1 MVPNK
6 IISFD
11 ILTAFPEGLAGFFR
25 ASILARAQ
33 RKSLIKVNLINLRDF
48 ASDKRR
54 TIDDRPYGGGPGM
67 VLMVEPI
74 VKALKKI
81 KQRNSRVILLS
92 ASGKKLNR
100 QKIIELSKLS
110 HLIIIWGDYEG
121 VAQRIA
127 DYYVDEEISI
137 GDYVLTGGEAASLV
151 LVDAVSR
158 YVPKVLKNEAS
169 LNNES
174 FDDNLLGSPSY
185 TRPENYL
192 GHKIPNILRSGNHE
206 KIREWHK
213 KEALSKTKKFRPDLF
228 PKN

>member
-1 MVPNK
+1 MLEFH
-6 IISFD
+6 IIT
-11 ILTAFPEGLAGFFR
+11 IFPEIFESYLSESIIKR
-25 ASILARAQ
+25 ALKNKKIQ
-33 RKSLIKVNLINLRDF
+33 ITIHNLRDF
-48 ASDKRR
+48 STGKHRQ
-54 TIDDRPYGGGPGM
+54 IDDRPYGGGPGM

-110 HLIIIWGDYEG
+110 HLIIICGHYEG
-121 VAQRIA
+121 VDQRIA
-127 DYYVDEEISI
+127 DYYVDEEISL

-213 KEALSKTKKFRPDLF
+213 KEALSKT
-228 PKN
+228 